1 MTVVIKIRKGTSA
14 QWAASTLVLAVAEL
28 GLDTTLNKLK
38 VGNGVS
44 TWSNLPYINVL
55 PSEISELSQDAVNS
69 AISVSGGITKN
80 YDDVNNNISLGIDTS
95 VIATITALT
104 NHELDTTNIH
114 GISDTTQLATKIY
127 ADNTAST
134 QIANHEQDTT
144 NIHGIAD
151 TSQLATK
158 TYADNAA
165 TTAVAAVIDSAPS
178 ALNTLNELAAALNDD
193 ASYASTITTALG
205 TKLDSTTAASTY
217 APIASPTFTGTVSG
231 ITKGMVGLGNVNDTS
246 DIDKPISTLT
256 QAAINS
262 LSNTVDTKADKAG
275 SSVTVSTSTYT
286 IQASD
291 LYKRLEF
298 TSGSA
303 VTVTIPKDANL
314 NLPIGSSVEILQVGA
329 GKITV
334 AVEDAVAQVIYG
346 PDNQFKTR
354 VQWSSIF
361 IEKRAADSWLITGDT
376 EA

>member
-14 QWAASTLVLAVAEL
+14 QWASSTLVLAVAEL

-114 GISDTTQLATKIY
+114 GISDTAQLATKIY

-262 LSNTVDTKADKAG
+262 LSDIVNTKADKL
-275 SSVTVSTSTYT
+275 SSSITISTSTYT
-286 IQASD
+286 IQSLD

-303 VTVTIPKDANL
+303 VTVTIPKDSSL
-314 NLPIGSSVEILQVGA
+314 NLPIGASVEILQAGA
-329 GKITV
+329 GKITI
-334 AVEDAVAQVIYG
+334 AVEDAVNQVIYG
-346 PDNQFKTR
+346 PDNQFKSR

-361 IEKRAADSWLITGDT
+361 IEKRAANSWLITGDT